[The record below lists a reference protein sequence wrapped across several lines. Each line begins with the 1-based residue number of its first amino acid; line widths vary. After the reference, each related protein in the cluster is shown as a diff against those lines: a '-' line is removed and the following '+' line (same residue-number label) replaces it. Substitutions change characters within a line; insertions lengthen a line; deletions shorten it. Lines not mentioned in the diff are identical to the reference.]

1 MTAQVPRI
9 TLESLLLQRYKG
21 SRHHGRCIDGFFGQ
35 DGHQEPL
42 GMDAKTV
49 MRVRPG
55 LTRFL
60 RQFDDCF
67 GRVTTR
73 RHLDTYIEG
82 QLSDLERKSVEPIAD
97 AAGTA
102 PRTLQEFLSL
112 FRWDEA
118 AMRDRFQQRVARRD
132 TDRHRVGTIDE
143 TSFMKKGDKTACVQ
157 RQHCGAAG
165 KTENCMVSVHLGY
178 STPEFH
184 TLLDGE
190 LYPPK
195 WQIALEQLRRA
206 MANGIRFEWLTFD
219 GGYGGKPPFL
229 RELEVL
235 GQNYVA
241 EVPADFCV
249 WTSLPQ
255 VLYRGHARDQK
266 VGRPRR
272 YPRLKVKNNPTVQV
286 RNVLKHSPV
295 MRQAQWQKYLVK
307 DGSKGPMVMEAR
319 RITVWLKDDEGL
331 PTAPHQ
337 LLVTRPVLN
346 PHDVKYF
353 ISNAPV
359 DTSTQTFLLV
369 AFSRWRIERMFEDT
383 KGELGMDHFEVRRYP
398 SIKRHLIL
406 SCVSHLFLAEFK
418 ERHGGGIPT

>member
-1 MTAQVPRI
+1 
-9 TLESLLLQRYKG
+9 
-21 SRHHGRCIDGFFGQ
+21 
-35 DGHQEPL
+35 
-42 GMDAKTV
+42 MDAKTV

-165 KTENCMVSVHLGY
+165 KAENCVVSVHLGY

-190 LYPPK
+190 LYLPKETWDENRIRCRAAVIPDDVVYRPK

-219 GGYGGKPPFL
+219 EGYGGKPPFL

-353 ISNAPV
+353 ISN
-359 DTSTQTFLLV
+359 
-369 AFSRWRIERMFEDT
+369 
-383 KGELGMDHFEVRRYP
+383 
-398 SIKRHLIL
+398 
-406 SCVSHLFLAEFK
+406 LFLAEFK
-418 ERHGGGIPT
+418 ERHGGGDPDLTICQIRTVTSMLAPIWARGGRCPRKQAETISAQLTLTQERNRRTGRSHRRSTIRRLQGRGLFLKDPPRCY

>member
-1 MTAQVPRI
+1 MYR
-9 TLESLLLQRYKG
+9 
-21 SRHHGRCIDGFFGQ
+21 
-35 DGHQEPL
+35 
-42 GMDAKTV
+42 
-49 MRVRPG
+49 
-55 LTRFL
+55 
-60 RQFDDCF
+60 
-67 GRVTTR
+67 
-73 RHLDTYIEG
+73 
-82 QLSDLERKSVEPIAD
+82 
-97 AAGTA
+97 
-102 PRTLQEFLSL
+102 
-112 FRWDEA
+112 
-118 AMRDRFQQRVARRD
+118 
-132 TDRHRVGTIDE
+132 
-143 TSFMKKGDKTACVQ
+143 
-157 RQHCGAAG
+157 
-165 KTENCMVSVHLGY
+165 
-178 STPEFH
+178 
-184 TLLDGE
+184 
-190 LYPPK
+190 PK